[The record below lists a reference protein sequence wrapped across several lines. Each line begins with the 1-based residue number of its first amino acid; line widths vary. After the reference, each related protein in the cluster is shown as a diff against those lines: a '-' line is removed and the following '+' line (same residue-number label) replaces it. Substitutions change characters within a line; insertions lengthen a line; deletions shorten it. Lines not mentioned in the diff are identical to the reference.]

1 MNTNIELKKYFG
13 QEEKLPESIRK
24 KINERIILYAFSDLN
39 SSFHFSGSWI
49 VVTET
54 RFYLIHGKSLEIEK
68 DFAIDQISRVIERK
82 SFNGFRLKVLTA
94 DDLPPLLELFY
105 TGKQKVMMGKL
116 KFLLEK
122 KVKGENLAFEI
133 NPDKEYHSNAMSTI
147 IEVQAETSVDD
158 KGTLLRLLSYLG
170 PYKKKLI
177 LGTIGAVVTTIVS
190 LLPAYFSG
198 RIIDDL
204 VRPYQDG
211 TLPLSL
217 ALKSGWIIMAALGAT
232 YIVREIFSWVRLNQ
246 MSILGEGVA
255 RDLRVELYAHLQS
268 LDMDFFSKKQ
278 TGSIISRVSSDTD
291 RVWDFIAFGV
301 VEVGIALITLM
312 SLSAVLISMDWRL
325 GLIMTVPVPLLLFS
339 IYKHGEK
346 MKGIF
351 LKCWRKW
358 ADLTNVLSDTIPGMQ
373 VVKAFNQHDR
383 EIKRFNGTNDIVTDQ
398 FEEVHQIWTRF
409 WPGLMLSIHLIVLTV
424 WCFALPRLFV
434 SGEGQ
439 LSAGTFVSF
448 LLYMTMFTA
457 PIEVIGQMARMLN
470 RALSSAHRI
479 FEILDSRAKIL
490 NKSDALKPNG
500 MEGRIEFKN
509 TVFTYD
515 GVRPILK
522 GISFNIT
529 PGEMIGLVGSSG
541 GGKSTITKLISRF
554 YDAQGGSIL
563 IDGVPIENLDMGWLR
578 ENIGMV
584 LQEPFLFHG
593 TIWENIAYGMPKVS
607 KKKII
612 EAARVAN
619 AHEFIMRFPNSY
631 ETVIGERGH
640 NLSGGERQ
648 RISIARAILHD
659 PKILILDEATSA
671 VDTET
676 ERKIQD
682 ALDRLVKGRTVI
694 AVAHRLSTLRQ
705 ADRIL
710 VINKGEIAEVG
721 PHEELLKNEQG
732 HYFKLHNMQKEMN
745 KNFAL

>member
-1 MNTNIELKKYFG
+1 MNKNIELKKYFG
-13 QEEKLPESIRK
+13 QEEKLPEIVREQIS
-24 KINERIILYAFSDLN
+24 EEIILYAYSDLN
-39 SSFHFSGSWI
+39 NSFHFSGSWI

-54 RFYLIHGKSLEIEK
+54 RFYLVHGKSLKLEK
-68 DFAIDQISRVIERK
+68 DFAINKISRVIERK
-82 SFNGFRLKVLTA
+82 SSNGFRLKILTA
-94 DDLPPLLELFY
+94 DDLPPLLEVYY
-105 TGKQKVMMGKL
+105 TGKQKVMMGKI

-122 KVKGENLAFEI
+122 KVKGENLAFDI
-133 NPDKEYHSNAMSTI
+133 NPDKEYHSNALSTI
-147 IEVQAETSVDD
+147 IEVQSETSVDD
-158 KGTLLRLLSYLG
+158 KGTLLRLLSYLA
-170 PYKKKLI
+170 PYKRKLI
-177 LGTIGAVVTTIVS
+177 IGTIGAAVSTLVS

-198 RIIDDL
+198 KIIDDL
-204 VRPYQDG
+204 VKPYQDG
-211 TLPLSL
+211 VLPVET
-217 ALKSGWIIMAALGAT
+217 ALKSGWVIMAALGAT
-232 YIVREIFSWVRLNQ
+232 FVIREIFSWMRLNQ

-301 VEVGIALITLM
+301 VEVGIALITLL
-312 SLSAVLISMDWRL
+312 SLSAVLITMDYRL
-325 GLIMTVPVPLLLFS
+325 GLIMSVPVPLLLFS

-346 MKGIF
+346 MKSVF

-358 ADLTNVLSDTIPGMQ
+358 ANLTNVLSDTIPGMQ

-383 EIKRFNGTNDIVTDQ
+383 EIKRFNGINDVVTDQ

-424 WCFALPRLFV
+424 WCFALPRLFE
-434 SGEGQ
+434 SGESQ

-457 PIEVIGQMARMLN
+457 PIEIIGQMARMLN

-479 FEILDSRAKIL
+479 FEILDSRAKIV
-490 NKSDALKPNG
+490 NKSEALRPSEL
-500 MEGRIEFKN
+500 EGRIEFRE
-509 TVFTYD
+509 TTFSYD
-515 GVRPILK
+515 GIRPILK
-522 GISFNIT
+522 GINFNIE

-563 IDGVPIENLDMGWLR
+563 IDGEPIENYDVGWLR

-593 TIWENIAYGMPKVS
+593 TIWENIAYGLPDIS
-607 KKKII
+607 KDKII

-619 AHEFIMRFPNSY
+619 AHEFIMRFQDSY
-631 ETVIGERGH
+631 ETIIGERGH
-640 NLSGGERQ
+640 TLSGGERQ

-682 ALDRLVKGRTVI
+682 ALDKLVKGRTVL

-705 ADRIL
+705 ADRIF
-710 VINKGEIAEVG
+710 VINKGEVAEVG